1 MFFIPFGIVLLTNSI
16 IFASSI
22 NHSTNIVQK
31 YQIRKLK
38 QEKMTN
44 ERKEVMTVTKNEN
57 EFNELRELR
66 ESNANLIAER
76 ENLMEERKQLQEKIS
91 ELEKKLGNVENDT
104 CWVYSKYNKEKDK
117 VRSLALII
125 KAMKC
130 DESISAVVER
140 ICDMV

>member
-1 MFFIPFGIVLLTNSI
+1 MFFIPFGIVILTNSI

-31 YQIRKLK
+31 YQIRKLNK
-38 QEKMTN
+38 RKIMSD
-44 ERKEVMTVTKNEN
+44 ERKEVIDMTVTEN
-57 EFNELRELR
+57 ELKELR
-66 ESNANLIAER
+66 ESNANLIEER
-76 ENLMEERKQLQEKIS
+76 KNLMEERKQLQEKIS

-130 DESISAVVER
+130 DESISAVIER